1 MMEEN
6 KSSNPRLLI
15 TFVMDNSAS
24 VSAERLHVM
33 QDAFGAFAAATAE
46 NSDLE
51 WELITFDGFSP
62 KVVKAFEAKELQ
74 PVAPNGFPLL
84 GRATMVAL
92 DRLGLRLEALRAA
105 EVAVHRPW
113 IFLLSDGFTMDT
125 MTEVSSRLDSME
137 REGRVIYLPFKL
149 TEKLST
155 ERLQALDR
163 NKHMIEI
170 KEGKIQAFFDFVA
183 RMISQRAA
191 LAPEVGMKF
200 AKTDFEGWA
209 EL

>member
-6 KSSNPRLLI
+6 KNSNPRLLI

-24 VSAERLHVM
+24 VSAERLQMM
-33 QDAFGAFAAATAE
+33 QDAFAAFAAATSE

-51 WELITFDGFSP
+51 WELITFDGFAP
-62 KVVKAFEAKELQ
+62 KVIKAFEEKALQ
-74 PVAPNGFPLL
+74 QISPNGFPLL
-84 GRATMVAL
+84 GRATMLAL
-92 DRLGLRLEALRAA
+92 DRLVLRQETLRAA
-105 EVAVHRPW
+105 EVPVHRPW
-113 IFLLSDGFTMDT
+113 IFLLSDGFTMGN
-125 MTEVSSRLDSME
+125 MTEAASRLDSME
-137 REGRVIYLPFKL
+137 REGQVIYLPFKL
-149 TEKLST
+149 NEKLST

-170 KEGKIQAFFDFVA
+170 KEGKIQAFFDFVS